1 MVPQFRYQL
10 LKAID
15 ETPRDLKEYKG
26 YQIDDSLLRQMQIM
40 FANLELS
47 ERQAFY
53 PLGFC
58 FAFIER
64 PYST

>member
-15 ETPRDLKEYKG
+15 DSALDLKEYKG
-26 YQIDDSLLRQMQIM
+26 YIIDDSLLRQLQIM

-47 ERQAFY
+47 ER
-53 PLGFC
+53 
-58 FAFIER
+58 
-64 PYST
+64 